1 MPGWSL
7 WLVPPESSSLHTALT
22 TLITTTLPSLFPDTD
37 HPAFH
42 PHITLTADIPP
53 STFAEADPQVWLD
66 GLALPE
72 GGGSGIDVVVGGVE
86 VGESFVKKLTL
97 KVEEGNGGLVE
108 LAVWCRAGAVFGGDF
123 EGARS
128 STTPPSTLT
137 AALSTKILPAVS
149 TAKQAATSTAAT
161 STADQPPD
169 TQSDAP
175 NDQNPQQRERERQE
189 RNSWRGTSS
198 VWLVPTALPVGEWTA
213 VARREIG
220 GLVWV
225 WE

>member
-7 WLVPPESSSLHTALT
+7 WLVPPEHSSLHAALT
-22 TLITTTLPSLFPDTD
+22 TLITTTLPSLFPNTD

-42 PHITLTADIPP
+42 PHVTLTADVPP
-53 STFAEADPQVWLD
+53 STFAEADPQAWLD

-72 GGGSGIDVVVGGVE
+72 EGGAGIDVVVGGVE

-97 KVEEGNGGLVE
+97 KVEEDGGLVE
-108 LAVWCRAGAVFGGDF
+108 LAVWCRAGAIFGGDF
-123 EGARS
+123 ERARS

-137 AALSTKILPAVS
+137 AALTTKILPAVS
-149 TAKQAATSTAAT
+149 TAKQAATSTAAIT
-161 STADQPPD
+161 AADQTPD
-169 TQSDAP
+169 PQAV
-175 NDQNPQQRERERQE
+175 DQNSQQRERERELQE
-189 RNSWRGTSS
+189 RNSWRGISS

-213 VARREIG
+213 VARREVG
-220 GLVWV
+220 GVVWV

>member
-7 WLVPPESSSLHTALT
+7 WLVPPESSSLHAALT
-22 TLITTTLPSLFPDTD
+22 TLLTTTLPSLFPDTD

-42 PHITLTADIPP
+42 PHVTLTADIPP
-53 STFAEADPQVWLD
+53 SAFAETDPQAWLD
-66 GLALPE
+66 ALALPE
-72 GGGSGIDVVVGGVE
+72 GGGSGINVVVGRVE

-123 EGARS
+123 ERARS

-149 TAKQAATSTAAT
+149 TAKQNATTAAEQAPDT
-161 STADQPPD
+161 QPD
-169 TQSDAP
+169 TQSDGP
-175 NDQNPQQRERERQE
+175 DQEDADREE

-198 VWLVPTALPVGEWTA
+198 VWLVPTALPVGEWTV
-213 VARREIG
+213 VARREIEWV
-220 GLVWV
+220 VWV